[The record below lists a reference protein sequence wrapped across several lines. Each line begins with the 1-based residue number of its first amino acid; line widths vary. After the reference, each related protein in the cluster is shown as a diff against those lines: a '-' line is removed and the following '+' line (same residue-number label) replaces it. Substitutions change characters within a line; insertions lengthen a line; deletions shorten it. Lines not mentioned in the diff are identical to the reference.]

1 MKKTIQTLQ
10 ERKQNK
16 QKITMLT
23 AYDYTTAKLMDES
36 GVDCLLVGDS
46 LGMVM
51 LGYNSTLSVTMED
64 MIHHSKAVARAAQSS
79 LVVTDLPFMSYHA
92 SVYDAVYN
100 AGRLIKEGQAHAVKL
115 EGGRA
120 FCEHIKM
127 IAQASIPVIAHIGLM
142 PQSVLALGGFKV
154 QGKNYQNAKNIILD
168 ALAVEEAGA
177 IAILLE
183 CVPAALASF
192 ISELV
197 NVPTIGIG
205 AGAGCDGQVLV
216 YQDMLAMYDGV
227 SSKFTKAFAPIGE
240 QMKMA
245 FDQYCHDVKQQQFP
259 APEHE
264 FSISNEIIQ
273 TLKQEFS
280 NLTRSDDE

>member
-1 MKKTIQTLQ
+1 MKNTILTLQ
-10 ERKQNK
+10 QRKQNQ

-23 AYDYTTAKLMDES
+23 AYDYTTAKLMDDS

-51 LGYNSTLSVTMED
+51 LGYESTVSVTMED
-64 MIHHSKAVARAAQSS
+64 MIHHSKAVAKGAKNA

-100 AGRLIKEGQAHAVKL
+100 AGRLIQEGNAHAVKL

-142 PQSVLALGGFKV
+142 PQSVLALGGYKV
-154 QGKNYQNAKNIILD
+154 QGRDYQAAKDIILD
-168 ALAVEEAGA
+168 ALAVEQVGA
-177 IAILLE
+177 AAILLE
-183 CVPAALASF
+183 CVPADLAKF

-197 NVPTIGIG
+197 SIPTIGIG
-205 AGAGCDGQVLV
+205 AGHGCDGQVLV
-216 YQDMLAMYDGV
+216 YQDMLSMYDGV
-227 SSKFTKAFAPIGE
+227 SSKFVKSFAPIGD
-240 QMKMA
+240 QMKKA
-245 FDQYCHDVKQQQFP
+245 FADYCQEVKQQQYP
-259 APEHE
+259 ASIHE
-264 FSISNEIIQ
+264 FAIDGEIMTQ
-273 TLKQEFS
+273 LKSEFS
-280 NLTRSDDE
+280 K

>member
-1 MKKTIQTLQ
+1 MKNTILTLQ
-10 ERKQNK
+10 QRKQNQ

-23 AYDYTTAKLMDES
+23 AYDYTTAKLMDDS

-51 LGYNSTLSVTMED
+51 LGYESTVSVTMED
-64 MIHHSKAVARAAQSS
+64 MIHHSKAVAKGAKNA

-100 AGRLIKEGQAHAVKL
+100 AGRLIQEGNAHAVKL

-142 PQSVLALGGFKV
+142 PQSVLALGGYKV
-154 QGKNYQNAKNIILD
+154 QGRDYQAAKDIILD
-168 ALAVEEAGA
+168 ALAVEQVGA
-177 IAILLE
+177 AAILLE
-183 CVPAALASF
+183 CVPADLAKF

-197 NVPTIGIG
+197 SIPTIGIG
-205 AGAGCDGQVLV
+205 AGHGCDGQVLV
-216 YQDMLAMYDGV
+216 YQDMLSMYNGV
-227 SSKFTKAFAPIGE
+227 SSKFVKSFAPIGD
-240 QMKMA
+240 QMKKA
-245 FDQYCHDVKQQQFP
+245 FADYCQEVKQQQYP
-259 APEHE
+259 ASIHE
-264 FSISNEIIQ
+264 FAIDGDIMTQ
-273 TLKQEFS
+273 LKSEFS
-280 NLTRSDDE
+280 K